1 MWSDCSFLFGL
12 LFSITAQ
19 FLSDVKL
26 IPVLL
31 VLHQQAVNFHNR
43 HIKSTDVLENAN
55 LRNELKVGLNNY
67 KLWEVRAKEG
77 HKLSLSKMSN
87 LGRGR
92 GIFQGYLMV
101 AFFLQRKTVRYAMY
115 ASGCEL
121 KHFETQNTMVDLDWI
136 LNYNTLRKN

>member
-1 MWSDCSFLFGL
+1 MFGL

-31 VLHQQAVNFHNR
+31 VLHQQAVNFHDR
-43 HIKSTDVLENAN
+43 HIKSADVLENAN
-55 LRNELKVGLNNY
+55 LRNELKVGLINY

-87 LGRGR
+87 PGRGR
-92 GIFQGYLMV
+92 GIFQGYFGC
-101 AFFLQRKTVRYAMY
+101 FFFAKEN
-115 ASGCEL
+115 S
-121 KHFETQNTMVDLDWI
+121 
-136 LNYNTLRKN
+136 TLRHVCFWVWAETFWNPEHNGWPR